1 MCVWLFWGKKSVT
14 SPWSAMTS
22 CIWTRAILVWILWG
36 IFTFG
41 SVLQRAL
48 WSAEHLQHSLPSLAF
63 TESHWVP
70 ARIHSYAQGHL
81 EDCVSPNE
89 WLSHVIFISISCKA
103 RHSDNHVK
111 KAPTLYRLLHM
122 QSKRQFLVSPGFHGL
137 KLLIITNSVLIYIN
151 IFTLDYCD

>member
-1 MCVWLFWGKKSVT
+1 MCVWLFWGKNLLLLLGV
-14 SPWSAMTS
+14 PWLA
-22 CIWTRAILVWILWG
+22 
-36 IFTFG
+36 
-41 SVLQRAL
+41 AL
-48 WSAEHLQHSLPSLAF
+48 NQSNFRVNTLGHIHFWLSSAESFVKCWASTTFTAFTGF

-81 EDCVSPNE
+81 EDYVSPNE
-89 WLSHVIFISISCKA
+89 WLSHVIFISVSCKA
-103 RHSDNHVK
+103 RHSDNHGK

-122 QSKRQFLVSPGFHGL
+122 QSKREFLVSPGFHGL